1 VRSKR
6 IRTPQRNTLGLR
18 LVGGAESGSASEI
31 YGPVRAGLTTSPA
44 TNKEVQLSELL
55 NSLESRVETLESKY
69 LEVCDTFQNVTA
81 RLAALSLTIINE
93 TIIDS
98 ENNNK

>member
-1 VRSKR
+1 VRTK
-6 IRTPQRNTLGLR
+6 TPRSNTPGLR
-18 LVGGAESGSASEI
+18 LVGEAESGSASTI

-44 TNKEVQLSELL
+44 TNKEAQLSELL
-55 NSLESRVETLESKY
+55 SSLENRVEILESKY

-93 TIIDS
+93 TIID
-98 ENNNK
+98 NKDDSK